1 MMKKELLLRNPLR
14 ILGHG
19 DEAYLP
25 EGSMGA
31 VLAGAGVG
39 KTALVV
45 QLALSAMLQSKN
57 VLHISLDQSIDKVR
71 LWYEEMFEDIT
82 REYPGT
88 LIKPALDET
97 LPHRFIMTFKVVG
110 FSVPKLEER
119 LMDLIAQDIFHP
131 NMIIVDGYS
140 FDSGDRNFLLELK
153 NLAEK
158 HSVSVWF
165 TARTEQTKDALPE
178 GFAPISD
185 LFDLVLQLEPKGADI
200 HIQPLKGIPADASPH
215 PMRLDP
221 ATMLICDEK

>member
-1 MMKKELLLRNPLR
+1 MLKKELLIRNPLR

-19 DEAYLP
+19 DEESLP
-25 EGSMGA
+25 EGALGA

-39 KTALVV
+39 KTAIVV

-57 VLHISLDQSIDKVR
+57 VLHISLGDTVDKVR
-71 LWYEEMFEDIT
+71 LWYEEMFEDLT
-82 REYPGT
+82 KAYPGS
-88 LIKPALDET
+88 LIKPALEET

-140 FDSGDRNFLLELK
+140 FNNADRNFLMELK
-153 NLAEK
+153 VLAEK
-158 HSVSVWF
+158 HKVSVWF
-165 TARTEQTKDALPE
+165 TVRTEQAQDALPA
-178 GFAPISD
+178 GFSPVDD
-185 LFDLVLQLEPKGADI
+185 LFDLILQLEPKGTNI
-200 HIQPLKGIPADASPH
+200 HLHPLKGIPADASPH
-215 PMRLDP
+215 PMQLDP